1 MTPFIE
7 QLPRH
12 YRISTQDA
20 ELQRVLTALAER
32 TRADLD
38 FTLAQLIP
46 STASGWGLALWEAAY
61 GIKPDSGLSEAERRA
76 RVLAKIQ
83 GTGMTTVQKIQAIA
97 EQFSDSP
104 VTVQEDYAGY
114 TFTIWYTDT
123 VGPLEDLAGLAAIIN
138 ELKPAH
144 LAWAV
149 KYRKIQKSPV
159 YMGALPRQGDI
170 VIWKVDCTNDS

>member
-12 YRISTQDA
+12 YRISPQDA

-97 EQFSDSP
+97 EQFSESP
-104 VTVQEDYAGY
+104 VTVRRTMPAIPSPSG
-114 TFTIWYTDT
+114 TRIPW
-123 VGPLEDLAGLAAIIN
+123 GPWRTWRGSL
-138 ELKPAH
+138 
-144 LAWAV
+144 
-149 KYRKIQKSPV
+149 RS
-159 YMGALPRQGDI
+159 
-170 VIWKVDCTNDS
+170 